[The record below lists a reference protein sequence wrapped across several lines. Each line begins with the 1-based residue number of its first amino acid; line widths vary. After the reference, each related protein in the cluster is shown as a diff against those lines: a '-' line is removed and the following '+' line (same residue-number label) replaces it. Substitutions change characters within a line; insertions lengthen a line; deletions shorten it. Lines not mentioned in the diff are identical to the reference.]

1 MESVNLSFLRRTLHT
16 AHDRIHMLLLPQ
28 FLYKLGLSDR
38 GFGCSGLSFDC
49 QTNVLRM
56 SRTQGSVTYSFFRE
70 STPTH
75 PTFIVPIAARPF
87 HSEHPSVF
95 SDNPIFPSILRS
107 RRRQGLNAL
116 FLVFSV
122 CIGRIRLG
130 MAPRCGALY
139 GVNGTEVP
147 DDITSR
153 PYHDS
158 PPRLN
163 LYPLAAGMPA
173 QAERFCA
180 IWKT

>member
-28 FLYKLGLSDR
+28 FLYKIGLSDR

-87 HSEHPSVF
+87 HPEHPAYPARSLF
-95 SDNPIFPSILRS
+95 LSSNHRS
-107 RRRQGLNAL
+107 RRRQSLNAL
-116 FLVFSV
+116 FLVFPV
-122 CIGRIRLG
+122 CGRRTEWA

-139 GVNGTEVP
+139 GVNGTAVP
-147 DDITSR
+147 NGN
-153 PYHDS
+153 HV
-158 PPRLN
+158 
-163 LYPLAAGMPA
+163 
-173 QAERFCA
+173 
-180 IWKT
+180 

>member
-1 MESVNLSFLRRTLHT
+1 MESVNLSFLRRTFHT

-28 FLYKLGLSDR
+28 FLYKIGLSDR

-95 SDNPIFPSILRS
+95 SD
-107 RRRQGLNAL
+107 
-116 FLVFSV
+116 
-122 CIGRIRLG
+122 IGRIRLG